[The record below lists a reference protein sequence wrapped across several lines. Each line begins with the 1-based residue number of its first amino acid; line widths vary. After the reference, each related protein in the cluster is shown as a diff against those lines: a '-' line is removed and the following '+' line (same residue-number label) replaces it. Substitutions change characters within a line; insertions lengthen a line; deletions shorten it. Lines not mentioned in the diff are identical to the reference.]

1 MELTDLDT
9 IKYFT
14 QKCFDTC
21 IDSFKHKLLTPH
33 EQECFRT
40 CLKNVRGMH
49 LEMVN
54 GQQLYAAQQAQAQE
68 QNGKLSV

>member
-1 MELTDLDT
+1 MEVQDPET
-9 IKYFT
+9 IKFYS

-40 CLKNVRGMH
+40 CLKNVRSLH
-49 LEMVN
+49 IEMVH
-54 GQQLYAAQQAQAQE
+54 GQQHYEKFQRESKQPNAIL
-68 QNGKLSV
+68 